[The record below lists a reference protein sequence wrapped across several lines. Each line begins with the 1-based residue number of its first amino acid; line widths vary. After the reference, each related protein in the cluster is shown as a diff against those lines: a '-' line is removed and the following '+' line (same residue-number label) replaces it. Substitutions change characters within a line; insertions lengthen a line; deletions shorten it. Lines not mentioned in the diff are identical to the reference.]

1 VESGVGAMKIVLLM
15 PLRAALTIA
24 CICLVLMLGM
34 TTAGQAANSGTN
46 IGDIKNFHSNFIHHQ
61 DKSPVGQLVLPKDT
75 IYFPWYGQDEVG
87 AKSPACKA
95 VSSCHPVKE
104 DIHMKGSHASSQ
116 VQDLRAMNSAKQRDI
131 VYDEVQRGDAESQG
145 LTNSMDIQ
153 VSGGAKGD
161 QDKEEYVFFGN
172 DIESLV
178 DSALASNMDGAY
190 SGKSVSAKGS
200 RFGNNMNIEV
210 SGISVSA
217 INTVEGG
224 SAVANSNIVIKPV
237 QIINVPAE
245 VDEKLK

>member
-1 VESGVGAMKIVLLM
+1 MKIVLST
-15 PLRAALTIA
+15 PLRTSLTAA
-24 CICLVLMLGM
+24 CICLVLMLGV
-34 TTAGQAANSGTN
+34 TATVQATNPGTA

-61 DKSPVGQLVLPKDT
+61 EKSPIGQLVLPKDT
-75 IYFPWYGQDEVG
+75 IYFPWYGREEVG
-87 AKSPACKA
+87 ARSPACRG
-95 VSSCHPVKE
+95 VPPCRPVKE
-104 DIHMKGSHASSQ
+104 DICMKGSHASSQ

-145 LTNSMDIQ
+145 LANSMDIQ

-161 QDKEEYVFFGN
+161 QGKEEYVFFGN
-172 DIESLV
+172 DIENLV
-178 DSALASNMDGAY
+178 DSALASNMNGAY
-190 SGKSVSAKGS
+190 SGKSVSARGS
-200 RFGNNMNIEV
+200 SLGNNMNIEV

>member
-1 VESGVGAMKIVLLM
+1 MKIALSM
-15 PLRAALTIA
+15 PLSTALTTA

-34 TTAGQAANSGTN
+34 TTAGQATNPGTD
-46 IGDIKNFHSNFIHHQ
+46 IGDIKNIHSDFIHHQ
-61 DKSPVGQLVLPKDT
+61 DKSPVGQLVLSKDT
-75 IYFPWYGQDEVG
+75 IYFPWYGRDEVG

-104 DIHMKGSHASSQ
+104 DIHMKGSHTSSQ
-116 VQDLRAMNSAKQRDI
+116 VQDLRAMNSAKERDI
-131 VYDEVQRGDAESQG
+131 VYDEVQGGDTESQG

-153 VSGGAKGD
+153 VSGGGQGAR
-161 QDKEEYVFFGN
+161 DKEEYVFFGN

-178 DSALASNMDGAY
+178 DSALASNMNGAY